1 MKDVPVWINTNYFR
15 ARRQEKTMTSPW
27 AATRDDDEA
36 EPLSDW
42 QILQKVLFNLF
53 MSVAGLIM
61 FVMAICL
68 LPPP

>member
-1 MKDVPVWINTNYFR
+1 
-15 ARRQEKTMTSPW
+15 MTAPW